1 MVGLTLLV
9 CVSFLGLVQLALR
22 NPFEHKVASVVV
34 VIVGLSLLYSAPFA
48 GLLLVITG
56 MWTRRFVDAVAGLR
70 LVNPVPDRIP
80 ENW

>member
-9 CVSFLGLVQLALR
+9 CVSLAGLVQLALR
-22 NPFEHKVASVVV
+22 KPFEHRVASVVIG
-34 VIVGLSLLYSAPFA
+34 IVGLSLLFSAPFA
-48 GLLLVITG
+48 GLLLVIAA

-70 LVNPVPDRIP
+70 LPAAVPDRVP